1 LLEVYKRLF
10 GVAMCNKTF
19 FFAILYNL
27 LILNYIF
34 STLGEPLQVAMFLLR
49 HFAKANIDIKAIL
62 SIGYN
67 LFAFVGTGVAL
78 RWVNSKKNIEQ
89 RRIQPCLNSK
99 RLSTD

>member
-1 LLEVYKRLF
+1 VRNNFLLEVYKRLF
-10 GVAMCNKTF
+10 DVTICNGAF
-19 FFAILYNL
+19 FFAILHNM

-67 LFAFVGTGVAL
+67 LFACIGTGVAL
-78 RWVNSKKNIEQ
+78 RWVKS
-89 RRIQPCLNSK
+89 
-99 RLSTD
+99 